1 MPDILHGS
9 VLVQSV
15 HTYETSSRQTESI
28 GQGENVARS
37 GNDLQGIY
45 TVIRNENLCID
56 EFRN

>member
-1 MPDILHGS
+1 M
-9 VLVQSV
+9 LVQSV